1 MATYYRWRKSTIAYT
16 ETDTDLHATSSN
28 PYTIMYISDDSSDI
42 ADLQFSNEISIN
54 NGVVSLVSPVKQSLP
69 MGRSREY
76 GYHYARAVADPQNRI
91 FKSSVQNPYRIWFWT
106 NRPNSGN
113 DFYLQVF
120 DNGTSGN
127 TVYLVSA
134 TANPG
139 TAQGYVY
146 STSSSAYPNGGV
158 QDGYYYDQR
167 TTVTSPTAPT
177 GLTYPNPITTPTVTV
192 SWNAST
198 SNVPDVPIKTYYLTA
213 EYFTSGNKISE
224 NINVGNATQYQYNI
238 VPGTTSITFQ
248 VWAID
253 NNNQPSAHTVGS
265 TVPVY
270 LAPTLTVPQMV
281 MQGQGVPI
289 NWTAIQGA
297 SSYTLQRKANTD
309 TDWVQVYSG
318 ADTSFS
324 EIAGTWTSVQYRVQ
338 AVFDGTG
345 GGWAESVSIPVIS
358 ASALVISGSDSDLG
372 TLVNDIQYTISTDTG
387 NQITAKV
394 TVNSA
399 VIFSGNVTSGAA
411 STISIFDLVNGT
423 GTIVIEA
430 SVQASSGVVNAT
442 RTWTY
447 TKAALTFPDAGSI
460 AQLLQKGKNIFP
472 KTLAECVRTSDIWG
486 GDLSS
491 ALQKLVN
498 AVICDPETG
507 SLGSMG
513 GSAPT
518 IPMFEFGSYRGT
530 GSYSSAHM
538 NTLTFSF
545 KPLILFVFPE
555 LPYDRSGS
563 LDAWWF
569 IALNGMTLTQS
580 AHYARGEPDTYFV
593 NLTWNDNSVSWYS
606 TGSSKDQLNSTET
619 YYYAAIGL
627 PGGDTE

>member
-1 MATYYRWRKSTIAYT
+1 MAVYYRWRRSQIGYKDNVTLVQTATIYPTWGDNGDRRYATIYSKAMSEGLPDTNGLYWVFENSMNSSQTGDAYVIHRGGSYVGASAQ
-16 ETDTDLHATSSN
+16 TDIMYCGTTTSQPLELTIPASGNAVTISSN
-28 PYTIMYISDDSSDI
+28 ALFEQHKRSYT
-42 ADLQFSNEISIN
+42 
-54 NGVVSLVSPVKQSLP
+54 
-69 MGRSREY
+69 
-76 GYHYARAVADPQNRI
+76 
-91 FKSSVQNPYRIWFWT
+91 
-106 NRPNSGN
+106 
-113 DFYLQVF
+113 
-120 DNGTSGN
+120 
-127 TVYLVSA
+127 
-134 TANPG
+134 PG

-146 STSSSAYPNGGV
+146 STSSTAYPNGGV
-158 QDGYYYDQR
+158 SGNYYYDQR

-177 GLTYPNPITTPTVTV
+177 GLTYPNPITTPKVTV
-192 SWNAST
+192 SWNAAT
-198 SNVPDVPIKTYYLTA
+198 SNVPGVPISYYQVAYRTNPPYEA
-213 EYFTSGNKISE
+213 MPEWHSE
-224 NINVGNATQYQYNI
+224 NIIDTNYQLQIPTGITQIKIWVYAYDSNGNYANASNGY
-238 VPGTTSITFQ
+238 VS
-248 VWAID
+248 
-253 NNNQPSAHTVGS
+253 
-265 TVPVY
+265 VY

-281 MQGQGVPI
+281 MQGQQATI
-289 NWTAIQGA
+289 SWTAIEGA
-297 SSYTLQRKANTD
+297 DSYTVQRKANTD
-309 TDWVQVYSG
+309 TDWTQVYSG
-318 ADTSFS
+318 AALTFA
-324 EIAGTWTSVQYRVQ
+324 ETVGTWTSVQYRVQ

-345 GGWAESVSIPVIS
+345 GGWAESISIPVIS

-372 TLVNDIQYTISTDTG
+372 TLVDDVQYTINTDTG

-399 VIFSGNVTSGAA
+399 VVFSGNVTSGAA

-447 TKAALTFPDAGSI
+447 TKAELTFPDTGSI

-472 KTLAECVRTSDIWG
+472 KTLAECIRTSDIWG

-498 AVICDPETG
+498 AIICDPDTG
-507 SLGSMG
+507 NLGSMS

-545 KPLILFVFPE
+545 KPLVLFVFPE
-555 LPYDRSGS
+555 LPYNSDGG

-569 IALNGMTLTQS
+569 IALNGMTLSQS

-593 NLTWNDNSVSWYS
+593 NLTWNGNSVSWYS
-606 TGSSKDQLNSTET
+606 NGNAKDQLNSTET

-627 PGGDTE
+627 PGGDE

>member
-1 MATYYRWRKSTIAYT
+1 MATYYRWRKRRVTFT
-16 ETDTDLHATSSN
+16 ETTNTISDEVEVEDTTQWLTSSN
-28 PYTIMYISDDSSDI
+28 APRTTDGHYSFSIYTPKAVTNDGDSFTVSSGEYFAPRI
-42 ADLQFSNEISIN
+42 NPITVYYEATTKCGVLNSNSSIFLTYFSAFQAKKHT
-54 NGVVSLVSPVKQSLP
+54 LVT
-69 MGRSREY
+69 EY
-76 GYHYARAVADPQNRI
+76 G
-91 FKSSVQNPYRIWFWT
+91 
-106 NRPNSGN
+106 
-113 DFYLQVF
+113 
-120 DNGTSGN
+120 
-127 TVYLVSA
+127 SA
-134 TANPG
+134 S
-139 TAQGYVY
+139 YVY
-146 STSSSAYPNGGV
+146 STSSTAYPNGGV
-158 QDGYYYDQR
+158 SGNYYYDQR

-192 SWNAST
+192 SWQAAT
-198 SNVPDVPIKTYYLTA
+198 SNVPNYPVSQYDVWVSLNNLPVAAIQKQVSGTGTEVSIPATYNGSPVT
-213 EYFTSGNKISE
+213 TVQIS
-224 NINVGNATQYQYNI
+224 VR
-238 VPGTTSITFQ
+238 
-248 VWAID
+248 AID
-253 NNNQPSAHTVGS
+253 TNGQYGEFQLGQS
-265 TVPVY
+265 VPVY
-270 LAPTLTVPQMV
+270 FSPTLTVPSQV
-281 MQGQGVPI
+281 MQGQQATI
-289 NWTAIQGA
+289 NWSAIEGA
-297 SSYTLQRKANTD
+297 DSYTLQRKANTD
-309 TDWVQVYSG
+309 SDWVQVYSG
-318 ADTSFS
+318 GNTTFS
-324 EIAGTWTSVQYRVQ
+324 ETVGTWTNVQYRVQ

-358 ASALVISGSDSDLG
+358 ASALVISGSDGDLG
-372 TLVNDIQYTISTDTG
+372 TLVNDVQYTINTDTG

-399 VIFSGNVTSGAA
+399 VVFSGNVTSGAA

-447 TKAALTFPDAGSI
+447 TKAELTFPDTGSI

-472 KTLAECVRTSDIWG
+472 KTLAECIRTSDIWG

-507 SLGSMG
+507 SLGSMS
-513 GSAPT
+513 GSSPT

-545 KPLILFVFPE
+545 KPLVLFVFPE
-555 LPYDRSGS
+555 LPYNSDGG

-569 IALNGMTLTQS
+569 IALNGMTLSQS

-593 NLTWNDNSVSWYS
+593 NLTWNGNSVSWYS
-606 TGSSKDQLNSTET
+606 NGNAKDQLNSTET

-627 PGGDTE
+627 PGGDE